1 MHRLL
6 IENYIKQIKKEDIY
20 KFGIQNDISLS
31 DDEVD
36 ILYHYLNNNW
46 QDLLY
51 GNSRSIFSDMEKR
64 IDRNKFLKIRKL
76 FDEYFNKY
84 QDFLQ

>member
-1 MHRLL
+1 M

-84 QDFLQ
+84 QDFL

>member
-76 FDEYFNKY
+76 FDEFFNKY
-84 QDFLQ
+84 QDFL

>member
-84 QDFLQ
+84 QDFL

>member
-6 IENYIKQIKKEDIY
+6 IENYIKQIKKDDIY

-46 QDLLY
+46 QELLY
-51 GNSRSIFSDMEKR
+51 GNSRNVFSDMEKKF
-64 IDRNKFLKIRKL
+64 DRDKFLKMRRL
-76 FDEYFNKY
+76 FDEYFSKY
-84 QDFLQ
+84 QDFL